1 MQVSL
6 ETTNGLERKMTV
18 EVPVENVSTAI
29 EEKLKNLSRQVKI
42 SGFRPGK
49 VPMRVVR
56 QRYGKQ
62 VSQEVIAD
70 TMQSSYQQ
78 AIVQE
83 KLRPAGSPSIEPLNL
98 ETDKDLKY
106 VATFEV
112 YPEITLADE
121 SKYEVEVAD
130 VDVAE
135 SDVDDIVEKL
145 LKQKMIWSEVDRKA
159 KTDDQVTL
167 NFVGKVDGEAFEGGT
182 AENFTTVIGSSN
194 LLPEFEKQLE
204 GVKKD
209 DKKSDKKATE
219 KKKVVEK
226 KTEKKK

>member
-29 EEKLKNLSRQVKI
+29 EEKLKNLCRQVKI

-62 VSQEVIAD
+62 VSQEVISD

-78 AIVQE
+78 AIMQE
-83 KLRPAGSPSIEPLNL
+83 KLRPAGAPSIEPLNL

-112 YPEITLADE
+112 YPEISLADE
-121 SKYEVEVAD
+121 SNYEIEVAEVEVT
-130 VDVAE
+130 E
-135 SDVDDIVEKL
+135 SDIDDIVEKL
-145 LKQKMIWSEVDRKA
+145 LKQKMSWSEVDRKS
-159 KTDDQVTL
+159 
-167 NFVGKVDGEAFEGGT
+167 
-182 AENFTTVIGSSN
+182 EN
-194 LLPEFEKQLE
+194 
-204 GVKKD
+204 
-209 DKKSDKKATE
+209 
-219 KKKVVEK
+219 
-226 KTEKKK
+226 